1 MPYNETR
8 PVVARVNA
16 EPLVPKNAKQEKY
29 LNAIKNFDIVF
40 GVGSAGAGKSFIALT
55 YAADMLKSGLVDKI
69 VLTRPNVEVGSSLGF
84 LPGTKEE
91 KYAEFLLPVRAI
103 LNERLGKSYV
113 DYLLERDKI
122 EAIPLGFMRGTTLK
136 NCICVADE
144 MENCTP
150 VEMKMLLT
158 RVGIDCKL
166 LINGDT
172 NQKDIPGTSG
182 LVDAINRVSYM
193 PFVKV
198 ITFTPEDSVRS
209 RIVTEILRAYDEN

>member
-40 GVGSAGAGKSFIALT
+40 GVGSPGAGKSFIALT
-55 YAADMLKSGLVDKI
+55 YAADMLRAGLIDKI
-69 VLTRPNVEVGSSLGF
+69 VLTRPNVEVGNSLGF

-122 EAIPLGFMRGTTLK
+122 EAIPLGFMRGMTLK
-136 NCICVADE
+136 NCICIADE
-144 MENCTP
+144 MQNCSP

-172 NQKDIPGTSG
+172 NQKDILGTSG
-182 LVDAINRVSYM
+182 LTDGINRVGYM

-198 ITFTPEDSVRS
+198 ISFTSEDSVRS
-209 RIVTEILRAYDEN
+209 RIVAEILRAYDET